1 MEAQQAKPGICPVC
15 GSDNV
20 TMRGQNLTGRAQA
33 PAYSTCGHCEYSWYR
48 TSTVPTAHDLWKLY
62 KLRRQNAHTAPYA
75 LANYQ
80 RVDRAYRWWLI
91 RVRPATV
98 LPYPPIHK

>member
-1 MEAQQAKPGICPVC
+1 MEAQQTRPGICPLC

-20 TMRGQNLTGRAQA
+20 TMHGQNLTGRIQA

-48 TSTVPTAHDLWKLY
+48 TSLVPTARDLWRLY
-62 KLRRQNAHTAPYA
+62 KLRRGNAHNAPYK
-75 LANYQ
+75 LSNYQ
-80 RVDRAYRWWLI
+80 RVDQAYRWWLI

-98 LPYPPIHK
+98 LPYLPIHK